1 MDEQEMGL
9 VTTPIQADP
18 LCASPRCRRSEAA
31 PARRDS
37 RPHSR
42 PAGAGAGLCR
52 PCTERLAGQLAEI
65 PGLFAESEHEL
76 AGEGRTWMSPRV
88 SGSRK
93 RRLPIDPRT
102 ADVRESALGTLAEWA
117 GLVADERRL
126 TALPPRTVPAL
137 ASFLGAHLGW
147 LAGHPAA
154 GAAADE
160 IMQLTG
166 SLRRVIDPD
175 PVEPTPVG
183 DCPEP
188 GCHGTVSI
196 SSIGSAAALR
206 GLVCDA
212 GHSLPPSMWLRLA
225 DPRFKKEVAAA

>member
-1 MDEQEMGL
+1 M
-9 VTTPIQADP
+9 TTPIQADP
-18 LCASPRCRRSEAA
+18 RCASPRCPRGE
-31 PARRDS
+31 RDAH
-37 RPHSR
+37 PHSR
-42 PAGAGAGLCR
+42 PAGAGTGTGLCR
-52 PCTERLAGQLAEI
+52 SCTERLADRLAEL

-102 ADVRESALGTLAEWA
+102 ADVREHALATLAEWA

-137 ASFLGAHLGW
+137 AGFLGAHLGW

-160 IMQLTG
+160 ITQVAG
-166 SLRRVIDPD
+166 SLRRVVDPD
-175 PVEPTPVG
+175 PVEAVPVG

-212 GHSLPPSMWLRLA
+212 GHSLPPTMWLRLA
-225 DPRFKKEVAAA
+225 DPRFKKEVAAV